1 MYSLRYRIARWV
13 MQHRGL
19 SWVVFG
25 VVTAA
30 FAAGLPN
37 VELRTIF
44 SDLLPE
50 DDPFVQ
56 VFKDHPNFGNP
67 LTVTVMVKRK
77 DGPPGAEGAGYTNT
91 IYNNETLAKVWQMT
105 RDIDLTPGVDHDQIL
120 SIATEKARYAEA
132 TPFGIDMR
140 PLMGDAVPVTAEE
153 IADFRA
159 RVDKSPGSRNFLI
172 SGDNTA
178 TLINATFIE
187 ARLDYGVAF
196 EFVQDLVLKNRD
208 AHHDVYLAGQP
219 ALTGWVYRLESQM
232 FGIFAV
238 TLGALVVFLVLYMRN
253 VVGVVT
259 PIMTSAVA
267 AIWGFGLTGWL
278 KSPIEPLLMIVPLLL
293 VARSFSHCVQFT
305 ERYYEIYAH
314 IKDRVKAA
322 EVTMGVMMA
331 PSVLGIFTD
340 IAGIFIIALA
350 PIPAMDRFA
359 LFCGWWAVWL
369 IPTGVVLISLLLAS
383 LPAPGNVD
391 SLVGTG
397 GKVSGPQAALQGLL
411 RQLSHLTYGKPARVT
426 LAVVV
431 ALSAGAIYT
440 ALQIKI
446 GNPVEGSSL
455 LWHDSE
461 FNEAVRQINRHFPG
475 VNTLEIVL
483 EAKDPNDP
491 NRVARQADTAAT
503 RVALQHIMESGQ
515 DPPRASLSYTD
526 YMMEAN
532 RLISGGDPKWL
543 PLDPTNFAT
552 NAAAG
557 ITMVGSSPKAYS
569 HVMNFEQQNS
579 TVSLWYKDN
588 KQGTVDVA
596 LAAARAAV
604 DAVGVDHKQFTVRLG
619 TGTIAL
625 QQAMNNVVQRYHWVV
640 IGLLN
645 LVILAGCSLAYRSV
659 TAGLL
664 LLVPVNLSNFSLNA
678 TMHLLGIGLD
688 INSLMVAA
696 IGVGVGIDYGIYLL
710 SRICE
715 EYHAHNYDWGRA
727 ITASLTTTGK
737 AIMFTATIMLISI
750 VPWYF
755 LSGLKFMAD
764 MGLLLTMVMLIN
776 MVLALLVLPLLVWVV
791 KPGFVA
797 RKDLFVGEGVD
808 LSQFTVAEEAPT
820 SLARAA

>member
-1 MYSLRYRIARWV
+1 MTPAESEKGVALSMRFRMAGWV
-13 MQHRGL
+13 MRHRAVTWAIFAIITAFFAVGL
-19 SWVVFG
+19 R
-25 VVTAA
+25 
-30 FAAGLPN
+30 N
-37 VELRTIF
+37 VELKTIF

-67 LTVTVMVKRK
+67 LTITVMVKRK
-77 DGPPGAEGAGYTNT
+77 NGD
-91 IYNNETLAKVWQMT
+91 IYNPETLDKVWKLT
-105 RDIDLTPGVDHDQIL
+105 RDIDLAPGVDHDQIL
-120 SIATEKARYAEA
+120 SISTEKARYAEA

-140 PLMGDAVPVTAEE
+140 PLMGDFVPKTPEE
-153 IADFRA
+153 IADFRT
-159 RVDKSPGSRNFLI
+159 RVDKSPGARTFLI

-187 ARLDYGVAF
+187 ARLDYGEAF
-196 EFVQDLVLKNRD
+196 KFVQDLVEKNRD
-208 AHHDVYLAGQP
+208 ADHDIFLAGQP
-219 ALTGWVYRLESQM
+219 ALTGWVYHLESQM

-238 TLGALVVFLVLYMRN
+238 TLGALVLFLVLYMRN

-259 PIMTSAVA
+259 PIVTSMVA

-305 ERYYEIYAH
+305 ERYYEIYAEV
-314 IKDRVKAA
+314 KDRVKAA
-322 EVTMGVMMA
+322 EITMGVMMA

-340 IAGIFIIALA
+340 IVGIFIIAIA

-359 LFCGWWAVWL
+359 MFCGWWAVWL

-391 SLVGTG
+391 QLVGKNG
-397 GKVSGPQAALQGLL
+397 NVSGFQAFLKKLL
-411 RQLSHLTYGKPARVT
+411 AGVARITYGKPARITSVIVIVAS
-426 LAVVV
+426 LAAV
-431 ALSAGAIYT
+431 YT

-455 LWHDSE
+455 LWEDSE
-461 FNEAVRQINRHFPG
+461 YNQAVRAINSHFPG

-483 EAKDPNDP
+483 EAKDQLSPS
-491 NRVARQADTAAT
+491 RVARQADTANT
-503 RVALQHIMESGQ
+503 RAALQHIMESGAQ
-515 DPPRASLSYTD
+515 PPRATLSFTD
-526 YMMEAN
+526 YIMEAN
-532 RLISGGDPKWL
+532 RLMAGGDPKWL
-543 PLDPTNFAT
+543 PVDPTDYAT
-552 NAAAG
+552 NAASA

-588 KQGTVDVA
+588 KQETVDAA
-596 LAAARAAV
+596 LAAAKAAV
-604 DAVGVDHKQFTVRLG
+604 DQVGIDHANFTVRLG

-625 QQAMNNVVQRYHWVV
+625 QQAMNNVVKRYHWVV

-645 LVILAGCSLAYRSV
+645 LVILLGCSYAYKSFV
-659 TAGLL
+659 AGFL

-688 INSLMVAA
+688 INALMVAA

-715 EYHAHNYDWGRA
+715 EYHARNEDWGEA
-727 ITASLTTTGK
+727 ITAALTTTGK
-737 AIMFTATIMLISI
+737 AILFTATIMLVSI

-755 LSGLKFMAD
+755 LSELKFMAD
-764 MGLLLTMVMLIN
+764 MGLLLTLVMLIN
-776 MVLALLVLPLLVWVV
+776 MVLSLVVLPLLVWVV
-791 KPGFVA
+791 KPRFVA
-797 RKDLFVGEGVD
+797 RKDLLVGEGVD
-808 LSQFTVAEEAPT
+808 LSLFTAAAPKPLLVGAT
-820 SLARAA
+820 